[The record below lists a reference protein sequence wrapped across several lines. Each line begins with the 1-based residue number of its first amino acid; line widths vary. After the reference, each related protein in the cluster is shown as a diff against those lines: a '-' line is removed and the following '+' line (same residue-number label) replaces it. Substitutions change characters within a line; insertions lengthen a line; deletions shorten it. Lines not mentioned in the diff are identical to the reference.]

1 MLILSWKRLR
11 RFLNDFERQNY
22 FMFKRFYP
30 DMYIDSAYDIDF
42 QGLFD
47 KGYRGIIFDIDNT
60 LVEHGAPVT
69 DRCRQLFDRLRN
81 IGFDTCIISNNK
93 EARVKP
99 LADAVDSNYV
109 SKAGKPSPVNYI
121 KAMEIM
127 GTSRSDTFFVGDQ
140 LFTDV
145 WGANRAGIMS
155 ILVKPIDKHEE
166 IQIVLKRRL
175 EWIVL
180 FFYRRFINRH

>member
-1 MLILSWKRLR
+1 
-11 RFLNDFERQNY
+11 
-22 FMFKRFYP
+22 MFKRFYP
-30 DMYIDSAYDIDF
+30 DIYIDSAYDIDY
-42 QGLFD
+42 QGLYD
-47 KGYRGIIFDIDNT
+47 KGYRGIVFDIDNT

-69 DRCRQLFDRLRN
+69 KRCSDLFDRLRT
-81 IGFDTCIISNNK
+81 IGFETCIISNNK
-93 EARVKP
+93 EYACGSR
-99 LADAVDSNYV
+99 YV

-127 GTSRSDTFFVGDQ
+127 GTDKGNTFFVGDQ

-145 WGANRAGIMS
+145 WGANKAGIMS

-166 IQIVLKRRL
+166 IQIILKRRL

-180 FFYRRFINRH
+180 FFYKRRNQ

>member
-121 KAMEIM
+121 RLWRLWGRAGLIRSLLA
-127 GTSRSDTFFVGDQ
+127 TSFLLMCGELTEPVLCQFWLSLSTSMRKSR
-140 LFTDV
+140 LFLRDV
-145 WGANRAGIMS
+145 WNGLCCFS
-155 ILVKPIDKHEE
+155 TEDL
-166 IQIVLKRRL
+166 
-175 EWIVL
+175 
-180 FFYRRFINRH
+180 